1 MSGELLLSVNIR
13 LAKIEDITAIQQ
25 IAKKSWAKTYE
36 NLLPVSVQKAYLNE
50 YYSTEQLYHKLKITF
65 FFVLETDNELVGFA
79 NLYRS
84 ERENDL
90 SAIYLLPD
98 FQQKG
103 MGKALLKK
111 VINQLQ
117 EGDELVVYVEKGNE
131 QAEMFYKNN
140 GFTFL
145 EEFQET
151 FFNHIFNTVKMSLK
165 I

>member
-1 MSGELLLSVNIR
+1 
-13 LAKIEDITAIQQ
+13 
-25 IAKKSWAKTYE
+25 
-36 NLLPVSVQKAYLNE
+36 
-50 YYSTEQLYHKLKITF
+50 
-65 FFVLETDNELVGFA
+65 
-79 NLYRS
+79 
-84 ERENDL
+84 
-90 SAIYLLPD
+90 
-98 FQQKG
+98 

-117 EGDELVVYVEKGNE
+117 EGDELVVYLEKGNE

-151 FFNHIFNTVKMSLK
+151 FFNHTFNTVKMSLK